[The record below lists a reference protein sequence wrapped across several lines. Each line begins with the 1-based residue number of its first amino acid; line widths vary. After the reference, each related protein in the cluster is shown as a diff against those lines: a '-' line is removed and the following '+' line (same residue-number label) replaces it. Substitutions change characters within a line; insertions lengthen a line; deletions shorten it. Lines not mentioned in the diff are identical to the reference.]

1 MKPMSHSSRQKAKS
15 PSALSLRA
23 FAPLREPALYLWG
36 GLLILLIGAF
46 LRLAAF
52 DEALIEGDQS
62 AILSVAIN
70 VAHFRYFP
78 LVGMKSSVGVMQT
91 GVIPLLAALPLMV
104 VQRAIAVRW
113 FFGALDLLALA
124 WLYRAVGRTC
134 GRRAAFV
141 TALLYA
147 TTPWIVEYVRT
158 IWYQTLIPTFATV
171 AFAAFLSLLAGRQ
184 PRAPGLLPL
193 ALVSTTLMGMAHLAT
208 LPWAGLLFVLG
219 LILAWKHKLWR
230 GLGIGVGLSALIALP
245 YLIYLF
251 RSGFGDALAM
261 LQTGGGNQIWNTS
274 AFRLARELFSG
285 AHPFANAHG
294 SLWDDSVIRW
304 KSADALVTGLFLV
317 AVAWLGARSISRR
330 AYRPT
335 LLFALAWLIL
345 IPALFLRSDAHLQ
358 NFYLLNSFPAPFVVL
373 GLWIED
379 CFTVARGSRWRSMAK
394 AMGLLATG
402 CLLLI
407 AAWWTSLWAVR
418 IRLEAQGLLE
428 RPTRAWLMDKTG
440 DVIGQYLAEQP
451 NRQVILLHAFTGD
464 VSAFDWLRAYVNSD
478 AVRIA
483 PAGSGFIIPAGE
495 TCYMLGPGV
504 SADALAP
511 VVAYVT
517 PRSDMNIPANPPWDF
532 YCTPPREPLTAPLAT
547 WANGLELLE
556 TTVEG
561 EFAAGGTL
569 RITHRW
575 HYRAIAPHEYHLLN
589 HLFLGDDF
597 VAQIDGAGVPTPY
610 WRDDDVLITTFAL
623 PLPPTLDA
631 GDYRLVTGAYTW
643 PEIERVFLT
652 DDQPAYTVSQWTV
665 KSE

>member
-1 MKPMSHSSRQKAKS
+1 MKRRTHSPRQVAKS
-15 PSALSLRA
+15 SNPLSLRA

-46 LRLAAF
+46 LRLSAF

-113 FFGALDLLALA
+113 FFAALDLLALA

-134 GRRAAFV
+134 GRRAAFIA
-141 TALLYA
+141 ALLYA

-158 IWYQTLIPTFATV
+158 IWYQTLIPTFATA

-184 PRAPGLLPL
+184 PRAPWLLPL

-208 LPWAGLLFVLG
+208 LPWAGLLCVLG
-219 LILAWKHKLWR
+219 LALAWKHKLWR
-230 GLGIGVGLSALIALP
+230 GLGIGVGLSVLIALP
-245 YLIYLF
+245 YLIYLC
-251 RSGFGDALAM
+251 RSGFGDVLAM
-261 LQTGGGNQIWNTS
+261 LQTGSDYQAWNTS
-274 AFRLARELFSG
+274 AFRLTRELFSG
-285 AHPFANAHG
+285 AHPFANTHG
-294 SLWDDSVIRW
+294 TLWDNSVLRW

-317 AVAWLGARSISRR
+317 AVVWLGGRSISRR
-330 AYRPT
+330 AYRPVV
-335 LLFALAWLIL
+335 LFALAWLVL
-345 IPALFLRSDAHLQ
+345 IPTLFLRSAAHLQ
-358 NFYLLNSFPAPFVVL
+358 NFYLLNIFPAPFVVL

-379 CFTVARGSRWRSMAK
+379 CFTFARSNRWRVLAK
-394 AMGLLATG
+394 SVGLLAAG

-451 NRQVILLHAFTGD
+451 HRQVIILHAFTGD
-464 VSAFDWLRAYVNSD
+464 VSAFDWLRAYVSND

-483 PAGSGFIIPAGE
+483 PVGSGFIIPAGE

-504 SADALAP
+504 PASAIAP
-511 VVAYVT
+511 VAARVT
-517 PRSDMNIPANPPWDF
+517 PRPAMTIPANPPWDF
-532 YCTPPREPLTAPLAT
+532 YCTPPRDPLPAPLAT
-547 WANGLELLE
+547 WANGLDLLE
-556 TTVEG
+556 ITVAG
-561 EFAAGGTL
+561 EFVADGTL
-569 RITHRW
+569 HITHRW
-575 HYRAIAPHEYHLLN
+575 HYRAVAPREYHLFN
-589 HLFLGDDF
+589 HLFLGDTF

-610 WRDDDVLITTFAL
+610 WRDDDVLITTFDL
-623 PLPPTLDA
+623 PLPPTLAA
-631 GDYRLVTGAYTW
+631 GDYHLAVGAYTW

-652 DDQPAYTVSQWTV
+652 DGAPAYTVSQWTV